1 MIDKNDQKNLDAQ
14 VSQNS
19 MNIQRDKL
27 SESSGIEDNVID
39 LKDKKIIQLEIELM
53 QFKEQER
60 DNILRLKAEM
70 ENIRRRSVQEI
81 EKIHKFSLERF
92 VIELLPVIDNLERT
106 LSIVDRSNTLLSSIV
121 EGIELT
127 LKLFLDIMHKFG
139 LESIHTIHVTFN
151 PEIHQA
157 ISMIE
162 SEEHAPS
169 QVLTI
174 IQKGYTLNG
183 RLIRP
188 AMVTV
193 SKDKC

>member
-1 MIDKNDQKNLDAQ
+1 MDKNDQNNLD
-14 VSQNS
+14 
-19 MNIQRDKL
+19 IQTSENRVDTQQDKL
-27 SESSGIEDNVID
+27 SESSVADDGVFD

-53 QFKEQER
+53 QLKEQER
-60 DNILRLKAEM
+60 DNILRLQAEI
-70 ENIRRRSVQEI
+70 ENIRRRSTQEI

-92 VIELLPVIDNLERT
+92 VFELLPVIDNLERT
-106 LSIVDRSNTLLSSIV
+106 LGIADRSNTLLSSII
-121 EGIELT
+121 EGIELI
-127 LKLFLDIMHKFG
+127 LKLFLDVMHKFG
-139 LESIHTIHVTFN
+139 VEVVNAVHVTFN

-157 ISMIE
+157 ISMVE
-162 SEEHAPS
+162 SEEYTPN

-174 IQKGYTLNG
+174 IQKGYVLNG

>member
-1 MIDKNDQKNLDAQ
+1 MIDNNEKIDSDVQVLKNNDNVQEDHADQ
-14 VSQNS
+14 
-19 MNIQRDKL
+19 
-27 SESSGIEDNVID
+27 SSVLQENVID
-39 LKDKKIIQLEIELM
+39 VKDKKIIQLEIELM
-53 QFKEQER
+53 QLKEQER
-60 DNILRLKAEM
+60 DNVLRLQAEI
-70 ENIRRRSVQEI
+70 ENVRRRSAQEI

-92 VIELLPVIDNLERT
+92 MYELLPVVDNLERT
-106 LSIVDRSNTLLSSIV
+106 LNIIDRSNVLLCSII

-127 LKLFLDIMHKFG
+127 LKSFLETMYKFG
-139 LESIHTIHVTFN
+139 IEAVHAVHVPFN

-162 SEEHAPS
+162 STEQKPNL
-169 QVLTI
+169 VLTI
-174 IQKGYTLNG
+174 IQKGYLLHG